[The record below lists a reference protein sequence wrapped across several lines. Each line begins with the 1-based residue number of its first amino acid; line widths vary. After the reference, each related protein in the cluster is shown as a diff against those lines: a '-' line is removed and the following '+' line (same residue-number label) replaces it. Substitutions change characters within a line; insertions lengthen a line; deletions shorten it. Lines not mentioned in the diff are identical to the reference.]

1 MKVLVLSDDQD
12 GKDEATGNQNPRECQ
27 VEEVEESSAEMDTAE
42 LSLNTVVGFSSPGTL
57 KVRGRIE
64 DREVVIL
71 IDCGA
76 THNFISQKLVNEL
89 KLPVSETLNYGIIMG
104 TGTAAK
110 GRGICKGVVI
120 SLKDLTIAE
129 DYLPL
134 ELRSIDVIL
143 GMQWLRTLR
152 VVTVDWKSLTLTID
166 DGDSKVIIKG
176 DPTLTKTEMSLK
188 RLQKTWNKHDEGFL
202 VEMTA
207 ITALLREPRLIE
219 AVPPSPNPPVFDY
232 LLEQYDDVFALP
244 SQLPPSREVDH
255 RICLKDEH
263 QPVNARPYRYAH
275 AQKEEIER
283 MIREM

>member
-104 TGTAAK
+104 TGIAAK

-143 GMQWLRTLR
+143 GMQ
-152 VVTVDWKSLTLTID
+152 
-166 DGDSKVIIKG
+166 
-176 DPTLTKTEMSLK
+176 
-188 RLQKTWNKHDEGFL
+188 
-202 VEMTA
+202 
-207 ITALLREPRLIE
+207 
-219 AVPPSPNPPVFDY
+219 
-232 LLEQYDDVFALP
+232 
-244 SQLPPSREVDH
+244 
-255 RICLKDEH
+255 
-263 QPVNARPYRYAH
+263 
-275 AQKEEIER
+275 
-283 MIREM
+283 